1 MNDDVFRLVQQS
13 VEAHSMTDDERLLEA
28 LRITRD
34 KELPPMHFLFR
45 IFGKPCF
52 PRGELVAVTG
62 KAKSGKTLF
71 NSMLMAGCGLTPD
84 PSPKREGEAYG
95 GEGGRGCYALPF
107 LQRVMEDPL
116 RVLWY
121 DTEQSEQST
130 QDILKNRLTRM
141 IGLTPDPS
149 PKREGGVKGEGGLRE
164 GSLREKSYKI
174 DTKSD
179 DEQAN
184 ADFQLSTLN
193 YSTLSARAC
202 SLDPSRTLHSKL
214 NYFDIFNVRSLH
226 YEERM
231 RLFLT
236 AVRKYRPQL
245 VVLDGVRDLLA
256 DINDGIR
263 AQEVVE
269 ELMKLA
275 QETDCCMV
283 CVLHQ
288 NKGAEDRNP
297 RGWIGTELMNKAFEV
312 YACEKLKPE
321 NIFMV
326 EQTHTRKYDLGELM
340 FFRMDPE
347 TELPVACEAPARL
360 GVAPAI
366 AAGQQGAPLPHMNRA
381 YLEFDENNRPHPKMD
396 DLFYD
401 VLKAGPMYY
410 SDLQMR
416 VQKLL
421 NCGSSMWN
429 NMFCTMRNRGAIV
442 RVINREGKA
451 VWQLPTVAPVKPIQK
466 NLFGLPA
473 DLEGVSP
480 TP

>member
-1 MNDDVFRLVQQS
+1 MNNEAFELLHRS
-13 VEAHSMTDDERLLEA
+13 VIDHSMTDDERRLEE

-71 NSMLMAGCGLTPD
+71 NSLLMACCFRDEMLQVQRPPDENDGAGLCAPI
-84 PSPKREGEAYG
+84 R
-95 GEGGRGCYALPF
+95 C
-107 LQRVMEDPL
+107 
-116 RVLWY
+116 LWY

-130 QDILKNRLTRM
+130 QDILKNRILRM
-141 IGLTPDPS
+141 INPP
-149 PKREGGVKGEGGLRE
+149 
-164 GSLREKSYKI
+164 
-174 DTKSD
+174 
-179 DEQAN
+179 
-184 ADFQLSTLN
+184 
-193 YSTLSARAC
+193 STLSAQAC
-202 SLDPSRTLHSKL
+202 SFDPSRTQDCSKL
-214 NYFDIFNVRSLH
+214 YTLNSQLDLFDVFNVRRLH

-231 RLFLT
+231 RLFMT
-236 AVRKYRPQL
+236 AVRKYRPAL

-269 ELMKLA
+269 NLMKLA
-275 QETDCCMV
+275 QETDCCLV

-288 NKGAEDRNP
+288 NKSAEDRNP

-360 GVAPAI
+360 GVATAI
-366 AAGQQGAPLPHMNRA
+366 AAEQQGTPLPHMNRE
-381 YLEFDENNRPHPKMD
+381 YLEFDDNNRPHPKMNE
-396 DLFYD
+396 LFYE
-401 VLKAGPMYY
+401 VLKAGPLYY
-410 SDLQMR
+410 NEMQTR
-416 VQKLL
+416 VIGLL
-421 NCGSSMWN
+421 NCGTPMWN
-429 NMFCTMRNRGAIV
+429 FMFNTMRNRGAIV
-442 RVINREGKA
+442 RVVNREGKA
-451 VWQLPTVAPVKPIQK
+451 VWQLPTVAPVKPMQT
-466 NLFGLPA
+466 NLFDPA
-473 DLEGVSP
+473 ADFEGVSP
-480 TP
+480 TS

>member
-1 MNDDVFRLVQQS
+1 
-13 VEAHSMTDDERLLEA
+13 MTDDERLLEA

-71 NSMLMAGCGLTPD
+71 NTLLMACCANSQALQVRRNP
-84 PSPKREGEAYG
+84 PEAADTDAPP
-95 GEGGRGCYALPF
+95 EPAPI
-107 LQRVMEDPL
+107 
-116 RVLWY
+116 RVLWF

-130 QDILKNRLTRM
+130 QDILKNRLLRM
-141 IGLTPDPS
+141 I
-149 PKREGGVKGEGGLRE
+149 EG
-164 GSLREKSYKI
+164 
-174 DTKSD
+174 D
-179 DEQAN
+179 
-184 ADFQLSTLN
+184 
-193 YSTLSARAC
+193 
-202 SLDPSRTLHSKL
+202 

-347 TELPVACEAPARL
+347 TELPVACEAPARMA
-360 GVAPAI
+360 VAPAT
-366 AAGQQGAPLPHMNRA
+366 AAGQQGAPLPHMNRE
-381 YLEFDENNRPHPKMD
+381 YLTFDENNRPHPKMD
-396 DLFYD
+396 ELFYD

-410 SDLQMR
+410 NEMQTR
-416 VQKLL
+416 VIGLL
-421 NCGSSMWN
+421 NCGTPMWN
-429 NMFCTMRNRGAIV
+429 YMFNTMRNRGAIV

-451 VWQLPTVAPVKPIQK
+451 VWQLQSADSATTPSLQPDLF
-466 NLFGLPA
+466 NLPPDSRA
-473 DLEGVSP
+473 
-480 TP
+480 

>member
-1 MNDDVFRLVQQS
+1 MNDETFRLVQQS
-13 VEAHSMTDDERLLEA
+13 VEMNSMTDDERLLEA
-28 LRITRD
+28 QRITRD
-34 KELPPMHFLFR
+34 KELPPMHFLFH

-71 NSMLMAGCGLTPD
+71 NSMLMACCVCFEALQVKRAPELT
-84 PSPKREGEAYG
+84 
-95 GEGGRGCYALPF
+95 
-107 LQRVMEDPL
+107 EDIWQCPPI
-116 RVLWY
+116 RFLWY

-130 QDILKNRLTRM
+130 QDILRNRLVRM
-141 IGLTPDPS
+141 MGS
-149 PKREGGVKGEGGLRE
+149 EGDGMGAEYDV
-164 GSLREKSYKI
+164 
-174 DTKSD
+174 
-179 DEQAN
+179 
-184 ADFQLSTLN
+184 
-193 YSTLSARAC
+193 
-202 SLDPSRTLHSKL
+202 
-214 NYFDIFNVRSLH
+214 FNVRSLH
-226 YEERM
+226 YEERL
-231 RLFLT
+231 RLFKT
-236 AVRKYRPQL
+236 AVRKYRPPL

-321 NIFMV
+321 NIFVV
-326 EQTHTRKYDLGELM
+326 EQTHTRKYDLGGML

-347 TELPVACEAPARL
+347 TELPVACEAPARI
-360 GVAPAI
+360 GVSSSKTANDR
-366 AAGQQGAPLPHMNRA
+366 LPYMNSA
-381 YLEFDENNRPHPKMD
+381 YLTFDEDNRPHPKMEE
-396 DLFYD
+396 LFYE
-401 VLKAGPMYY
+401 VLKTGPLYY
-410 SDLQMR
+410 TDMMKR
-416 VQKLL
+416 VMELL
-421 NCGSSMWN
+421 NCGTPMWN
-429 NMFCTMRNRGAIV
+429 FMFTTMRNSGGIV

-451 VWQLPTVAPVKPIQK
+451 VWQLPTSNPAQPLQT

-473 DLEGVSP
+473 DFEAGSP
-480 TP
+480 TS

>member
-1 MNDDVFRLVQQS
+1 MI
-13 VEAHSMTDDERLLEA
+13 EAD
-28 LRITRD
+28 
-34 KELPPMHFLFR
+34 
-45 IFGKPCF
+45 
-52 PRGELVAVTG
+52 
-62 KAKSGKTLF
+62 
-71 NSMLMAGCGLTPD
+71 
-84 PSPKREGEAYG
+84 
-95 GEGGRGCYALPF
+95 
-107 LQRVMEDPL
+107 
-116 RVLWY
+116 
-121 DTEQSEQST
+121 
-130 QDILKNRLTRM
+130 
-141 IGLTPDPS
+141 
-149 PKREGGVKGEGGLRE
+149 
-164 GSLREKSYKI
+164 
-174 DTKSD
+174 
-179 DEQAN
+179 
-184 ADFQLSTLN
+184 
-193 YSTLSARAC
+193 
-202 SLDPSRTLHSKL
+202 

-366 AAGQQGAPLPHMNRA
+366 AAGQQGAPLPHMNRE
-381 YLEFDENNRPHPKMD
+381 YLTFDENNRPHPKMD
-396 DLFYD
+396 ELFYD

-410 SDLQMR
+410 NEMQTR
-416 VQKLL
+416 VIGLL
-421 NCGSSMWN
+421 NCGTPMWN
-429 NMFCTMRNRGAIV
+429 YMFNTMRNRGAIV

-451 VWQLPTVAPVKPIQK
+451 VWQLQSADSATTPSLQPDLF
-466 NLFGLPA
+466 NLPPDSRA
-473 DLEGVSP
+473 
-480 TP
+480 

>member
-71 NSMLMAGCGLTPD
+71 NTLLMACCANSQALQVRRNP
-84 PSPKREGEAYG
+84 PEAADTD
-95 GEGGRGCYALPF
+95 ALP
-107 LQRVMEDPL
+107 EPAPI
-116 RVLWY
+116 RVLWF

-130 QDILKNRLTRM
+130 QDILKNRLLRM
-141 IGLTPDPS
+141 I
-149 PKREGGVKGEGGLRE
+149 E
-164 GSLREKSYKI
+164 
-174 DTKSD
+174 
-179 DEQAN
+179 
-184 ADFQLSTLN
+184 AD
-193 YSTLSARAC
+193 
-202 SLDPSRTLHSKL
+202 

-360 GVAPAI
+360 GVAPAT
-366 AAGQQGAPLPHMNRA
+366 AAEQQGAPLPHMNRA

-396 DLFYD
+396 ELFYD

-410 SDLQMR
+410 NEMQTR

-421 NCGSSMWN
+421 NCGMKMWN
-429 NMFCTMRNRGAIV
+429 YMFSTMRNRGAIV
-442 RVINREGKA
+442 RVINCEGKA
-451 VWQLPTVAPVKPIQK
+451 VWQLPAAAPSQPIQPE
-466 NLFGLPA
+466 LFGLPA
-473 DLEGVSP
+473 DFEGVCP

>member
-13 VEAHSMTDDERLLEA
+13 VEMNSTTDDERLLEQ

-71 NSMLMAGCGLTPD
+71 NSLLMACCVNCEVLQVQRP
-84 PSPKREGEAYG
+84 PEEGDG
-95 GEGGRGCYALPF
+95 SCPCQPVRC
-107 LQRVMEDPL
+107 
-116 RVLWY
+116 LWY

-130 QDILKNRLTRM
+130 QDILKNRILRM
-141 IGLTPDPS
+141 I
-149 PKREGGVKGEGGLRE
+149 EG
-164 GSLREKSYKI
+164 
-174 DTKSD
+174 D
-179 DEQAN
+179 N
-184 ADFQLSTLN
+184 N
-193 YSTLSARAC
+193 
-202 SLDPSRTLHSKL
+202 
-214 NYFDIFNVRSLH
+214 FDIFNVRCLH

-236 AVRKYRPQL
+236 AVRKYRPAL

-269 ELMKLA
+269 DLMKLA
-275 QETDCCMV
+275 QETDCCLV

-360 GVAPAI
+360 GVATAI
-366 AAGQQGAPLPHMNRA
+366 AAEQQGAPLPHMNRE
-381 YLEFDENNRPHPKMD
+381 YLEFDDNNRPHPKMNE
-396 DLFYD
+396 LFYE
-401 VLKAGPMYY
+401 VLKAGPLYY
-410 SDLQMR
+410 NEMQTR
-416 VQKLL
+416 VIGLL
-421 NCGSSMWN
+421 NCGTPMWN
-429 NMFCTMRNRGAIV
+429 FMFNTMRNRGAIV
-442 RVINREGKA
+442 RAVNREGKA
-451 VWQLPTVAPVKPIQK
+451 VWQLPTVAPVKPMQT
-466 NLFGLPA
+466 NLFDPA
-473 DLEGVSP
+473 ADFEGVSP
-480 TP
+480 TS